1 MKIFLLPALALTLA
15 TPVAVTAAETAAPT
29 AHACCAATPAPKAS
43 CCAASAEP
51 AAAAAVPLPARSIYR
66 LGATWTD
73 DAGRPVN
80 LAALR
85 GRPVVIT
92 MFFASC
98 SYACP
103 ILVSDMQRLRAALP
117 AEARADTQFVLVS
130 FDTARD
136 TAAALRAYRER
147 AGLDAGWTL
156 LRGEEADVQEL
167 AMVLGVKYQRDARGD
182 FAHSNLI
189 TVLNAAG
196 EIVHQRSGLQ
206 GEVVEAARAVSVAAR

>member
-1 MKIFLLPALALTLA
+1 M
-15 TPVAVTAAETAAPT
+15 TAAPL
-29 AHACCAATPAPKAS
+29 S
-43 CCAASAEP
+43 
-51 AAAAAVPLPARSIYR
+51 ARSIYQVD
-66 LGATWTD
+66 ATWTD
-73 DAGRPVN
+73 DAGRPVS

-85 GRPVVIT
+85 GRPVVIA

-103 ILVSDMQRLRAALP
+103 ILVNDMQRLRAALP
-117 AEARADTQFVLVS
+117 AEARAETQFVLVS

-136 TAAALRAYRER
+136 TAAALHAYRER

-156 LRGEEADVQEL
+156 LRGDEADVQEL

-189 TVLNAAG
+189 TVLNASG

-206 GEVVEAARAVSVAAR
+206 GEVVEAARAVSLATR